1 MLDIQIIVVLLM
13 TFIITLIGTLAYAI
27 RIVGVR
33 TGRIAITFSLF
44 NILIL
49 VSRVA
54 TTIQTPLLTKYTE
67 VGKQTSILSIFYLI
81 LAIGTIA
88 TMVGAICIPT
98 FQRFFSQVVN
108 RFSIDRSIPKI
119 ILHGF
124 SKSGIKQF
132 RTCVTI
138 PKKENIKTFQFRSL
152 PFGVITMNIFAVAM
166 MTVGVVTPIYSG
178 VLEPNLRATC
188 ITLSG
193 VINGIATII
202 LFVFVDPYL
211 SIRTDDVIDGSMQEP
226 EFRRIVIGMVGSK
239 VLGAA
244 LAIPMLIP
252 AAKLIVFIAK
262 LV

>member
-1 MLDIQIIVVLLM
+1 MIVVLTM

-67 VGKQTSILSIFYLI
+67 VGKQNDILNNFYII
-81 LAIGTIA
+81 LVVGTIA
-88 TMVGAICIPT
+88 TIMGAVCIPT
-98 FQRFFSQVVN
+98 FQRVFSQVVYK
-108 RFSIDRSIPKI
+108 FSVDRSIPKI
-119 ILHGF
+119 IIHGF
-124 SKSGIKQF
+124 SKAGIRHIK
-132 RTCVTI
+132 TCVTI
-138 PKKENIKTFQFRSL
+138 PRRENIETFKISTL
-152 PFGVITMNIFAVAM
+152 PFKVITMNIFAVAM
-166 MTVGVVTPIYSG
+166 MTVGTIAPIYSG

-193 VINGIATII
+193 VINGIATIL

-211 SIRTDDVIDGSMQEP
+211 SIRTDDVIDGSMPEP

-239 VLGAA
+239 VIGAA
-244 LAIPMLIP
+244 LAIPLLIP
-252 AAKLIVFIAK
+252 AANIIVFIARC
-262 LV
+262 V